1 MINKL
6 KKINLNDYNPEEFVE
21 LYVCALM
28 LMAEDSSINDAHEG
42 VELMREQLDFELMPV
57 PPHKELH

>member
-28 LMAEDSSINDAHEG
+28 LMAEDSSINDAPEG